1 MNVKELEKQIVA
13 LKLSER
19 NLIEERNRSRV
30 RMLMNAE
37 NHPLVNK
44 TINDLF
50 MNREGIRRP
59 EIERF
64 SQQGRCSGRNKEEH
78 LSEVLVTL
86 TLGNI
91 EAQEYFRGCVEFTI
105 RLKITDGFEDPE
117 ARLIEKR
124 LTDEIL
130 DLRSKIDALNDEK
143 KQMRGE
149 SKISSRLT

>member
-50 MNREGIRRP
+50 INREGIRRP

-64 SQQGRCSGRNKEEH
+64 SQQGKCSGRNSEEN
-78 LSEVLVTL
+78 LSEVVVTL

-91 EAQEYFRGCVEFTI
+91 ETHEYFKGCAEFTL
-105 RLKITDGFEDPE
+105 RLKIIDGFEEAE
-117 ARLIEKR
+117 ARLMEKR

-130 DLRSKIDALNDEK
+130 DLRVRIDALNDEK
-143 KQMRGE
+143 KQMREE
-149 SKISSRLT
+149 SRINSKQN

>member
-1 MNVKELEKQIVA
+1 MKVKEIEKQIVA

-37 NHPLVNK
+37 NHPLINK

-50 MNREGIRRP
+50 INREGIHRP

-64 SQQGRCSGRNKEEH
+64 SQQGKCSGRNNEEN
-78 LSEVLVTL
+78 LSEVVVTL

-91 EAQEYFRGCVEFTI
+91 ETQEYFKGCVEFTM

-117 ARLIEKR
+117 ARIVEKR
-124 LTDEIL
+124 LTNEIL
-130 DLRSKIDALNDEK
+130 GLRARIDALNEEK
-143 KQMRGE
+143 KQMREE
-149 SKISSRLT
+149 SRINSKQT